1 MYFKLSSGEGT
12 SPFAYTTR
20 AGPPPASSEPTPL
33 QRCCERS
40 LTDIP
45 RFDRTELYCGSAERH
60 DGPILRR
67 NYTVRFVSAISV
79 IPAFYIIQSLTLVL
93 IFLSDHLYSSFCSL
107 PNSHGLLLYYFNPPF
122 PLLRQIGYVAI
133 FTGPNKLAVSSRF
146 SPVASFLLFVLAPLA
161 VPLAKILDWALHD
174 NDADDTNGMHRYDRK
189 ELSALVRI
197 QFEERMLAKQAR
209 KLDRRRKKVDSPIRI
224 SIREADVGNLAAHL
238 RRECEERD
246 GQGERQKLRVSDNA
260 MRFDEVNMVQGAL
273 ALKDCLVSDV
283 MTPLRRVFA
292 LPSDLVLTMDQ
303 IVDIHRMGYSRLPVY
318 IVKGSSSNHDESKG
332 NFIGVFRTRH
342 LMVHDSDE
350 SRPLSTMPLHK
361 PHCVSPSIN
370 MLECI
375 QLLQNGLTSSLSCS
389 AGGHLAFVCQ
399 QPSVA
404 RDALARG
411 KSIEES
417 GVVGIVTLEDCLE
430 ELINSEIF
438 DENDKA
444 ENTEYKRG
452 QWAISKWKTFVRDK
466 KEKKNS
472 AYPGGN
478 KYSGGYSS
486 IETSDPI
493 RVGKVTDCV
502 PNMV

>member
-1 MYFKLSSGEGT
+1 
-12 SPFAYTTR
+12 
-20 AGPPPASSEPTPL
+20 
-33 QRCCERS
+33 
-40 LTDIP
+40 
-45 RFDRTELYCGSAERH
+45 
-60 DGPILRR
+60 
-67 NYTVRFVSAISV
+67 
-79 IPAFYIIQSLTLVL
+79 
-93 IFLSDHLYSSFCSL
+93 
-107 PNSHGLLLYYFNPPF
+107 
-122 PLLRQIGYVAI
+122 
-133 FTGPNKLAVSSRF
+133 
-146 SPVASFLLFVLAPLA
+146 
-161 VPLAKILDWALHD
+161 
-174 NDADDTNGMHRYDRK
+174 
-189 ELSALVRI
+189 
-197 QFEERMLAKQAR
+197 MLAKQAR
-209 KLDRRRKKVDSPIRI
+209 KLDRRRDMVDSTIRI
-224 SIREADVGNLAAHL
+224 KIREADVGDLATSFSDSRQL
-238 RRECEERD
+238 RM
-246 GQGERQKLRVSDNA
+246 SDNT

-273 ALKDCLVSDV
+273 GLKDCLVSDV

-292 LPSDLVLTMDQ
+292 LPSDLILTMDQ
-303 IVDIHRMGYSRLPVY
+303 IVDIHREGHSLLPVY
-318 IVKGSSSNHDESKG
+318 LVKESSSNHDESKG

-389 AGGHLAFVCQ
+389 AGGHLAFVCH

-438 DENDKA
+438 DENDQV
-444 ENTEYKRG
+444 ENIEYERG
-452 QWAISKWKTFVRDK
+452 LWAINKWKAFVRNN

-472 AYPGGN
+472 AYPGG
-478 KYSGGYSS
+478 KKRSSGYSS

-493 RVGKVTDCV
+493 RVGDVNDSV
-502 PNMV
+502 SNVV

>member
-1 MYFKLSSGEGT
+1 M
-12 SPFAYTTR
+12 
-20 AGPPPASSEPTPL
+20 
-33 QRCCERS
+33 
-40 LTDIP
+40 
-45 RFDRTELYCGSAERH
+45 
-60 DGPILRR
+60 
-67 NYTVRFVSAISV
+67 V
-79 IPAFYIIQSLTLVL
+79 
-93 IFLSDHLYSSFCSL
+93 
-107 PNSHGLLLYYFNPPF
+107 YYFITLIPPF
-122 PLLRQIGYVAI
+122 PLLRQIGNVAI

-209 KLDRRRKKVDSPIRI
+209 KLDRRRKMVDSPIRI